1 MKKTLLVL
9 LVLFTTLMPV
19 FSQVA
24 VKIGGV
30 VEVGLDCKAPPPPP
44 PPPPPQH
51 RPPVTHHAPPPP
63 PPVVH
68 RVPIVVRPT
77 VRIERTWQRNY
88 NCDDSDIYGKIID
101 VDLHEQL
108 IVVEKRGKHYE
119 VGVTN
124 GTRICVKGTKLT
136 CDCAACRKKAKQE
149 VPIKLSDLRV
159 GDYVT
164 VELATSGKHGR
175 YAAFI
180 TVED

>member
-63 PPVVH
+63 PVVH
-68 RVPIVVRPT
+68 RVPIVIRPT